1 MQPLHYLHFWLVLG
15 FGLLTLGLMA
25 ALLPQPPTI
34 SLTLNDKLL
43 HAGSFFLFMV
53 WFGGLVLSPRLPVVA
68 GGLTLYGLAIE
79 MLQTLTPS
87 RQGEAWDLVAD
98 MVGVGLGWLLIGGG
112 LGCWCAQIESWLGT
126 EKP

>member
-43 HAGSFFLFMV
+43 HAGSFFVYGLV
-53 WFGGLVLSPRLPVVA
+53 WGLVLSPRLPVVA
-68 GGLTLYGLAIE
+68 GGSLSTA
-79 MLQTLTPS
+79 
-87 RQGEAWDLVAD
+87 
-98 MVGVGLGWLLIGGG
+98 
-112 LGCWCAQIESWLGT
+112 
-126 EKP
+126 